1 VAVGPVGIESNATTA
16 APEMRVSV
24 PASVV
29 SVPQTGITP
38 QSGSDGA
45 TTTAAP
51 ASRSVVTRAN
61 ASGDDNTKVGVTTH
75 SIGTG
80 LANGT
85 LENDSSTFG
94 TKIKRLFGLN

>member
-1 VAVGPVGIESNATTA
+1 
-16 APEMRVSV
+16 
-24 PASVV
+24 
-29 SVPQTGITP
+29 
-38 QSGSDGA
+38 
-45 TTTAAP
+45 
-51 ASRSVVTRAN
+51 
-61 ASGDDNTKVGVTTH
+61 VTTH